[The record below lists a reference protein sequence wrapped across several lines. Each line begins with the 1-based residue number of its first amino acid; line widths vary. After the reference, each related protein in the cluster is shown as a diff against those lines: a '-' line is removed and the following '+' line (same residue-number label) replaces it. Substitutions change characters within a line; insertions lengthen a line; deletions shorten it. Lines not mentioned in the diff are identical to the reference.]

1 MSLAK
6 SYCEQCKARPLMLRQ
21 CLRCS
26 ATYCRDC
33 RETHNPN
40 CTS

>member
-6 SYCEQCKARPLMLRQ
+6 SYCELCDARPLVLRQ
-21 CLRCS
+21 CLHCS

-33 RETHNPN
+33 RETHKTA
-40 CTS
+40 CAA